1 MIGEINVAQR
11 GFSKTSSAVDAASTL
26 ISLLSSLGKITA
38 LGLKNTGGVASELA
52 KTNKAVLDEVASM
65 RLTALSPALQS
76 VAQTVGGIVEESRGG
91 DHGGF
96 LLQDDKPVILGKD
109 AFEGQG

>member
-1 MIGEINVAQR
+1 MTGEINVAQR

-38 LGLKNTGGVASELA
+38 LGLKKTGGVASELA

-76 VAQTVGGIVEESRGG
+76 VAQTVGGDRRRKPWRGSRRI
-91 DHGGF
+91 
-96 LLQDDKPVILGKD
+96 PSSR
-109 AFEGQG
+109 